1 MTGYQSKNH
10 AKFLIMY
17 HFIFVVKC
25 RKSLLILLGERIKSF
40 FHDIAGK
47 SDFNIKEIE
56 VDKDHVH
63 VLVSGILRLSPSQI
77 VRRLKTLSTRC
88 IWNEHPEL
96 VQEFWSKKTFWS
108 DGYFCASIGNASIE
122 TIRAYIENQG

>member
-17 HFIFVVKC
+17 HLIFVVKY
-25 RKSLLILLGERIKSF
+25 RKSLLVQHGERIKRI
-40 FHDIAGK
+40 FHDIAGR
-47 SDFNIKEIE
+47 SDFAIKEIE

-63 VLVSGILRLSPSQI
+63 VLVSSIPRLSPSQI
-77 VRRLKTLSTRC
+77 VRRLKTLSTSC

-108 DGYFCASIGNASIE
+108 SGYFCASIGNASVE
-122 TIRAYIENQG
+122 TIREYIENQG